1 MSPNTIHAPAY
12 SAPELELL
20 VTDYVG
26 FQEDES
32 ILRLWLEN
40 AHHAHAP
47 AALPGRRALHA
58 DDAGAGVPAAR
69 TLSAVR
75 GRRRPALGREF
86 GVGVLAESRL
96 MSLPA
101 SSSPGPQ

>member
-12 SAPELELL
+12 SAPELGLL

-58 DDAGAGVPAAR
+58 DDAG
-69 TLSAVR
+69 
-75 GRRRPALGREF
+75 
-86 GVGVLAESRL
+86 VGVLAARTVDGGDLRL
-96 MSLPA
+96 AANPVWARLQN
-101 SSSPGPQ
+101 PGS